1 VNESIQTAK
10 PEILGA
16 FQAYETQ
23 ERIANTKIGCALV
36 VILMPLGSAADF
48 FCYPNQL
55 ERFFVARLL
64 CSALA
69 AGIWAFLYT
78 ETGRR
83 QCKWL
88 GQIVPLLPV
97 VFLAW
102 MIAMTDGFASPYY
115 AALNLVLLAVG
126 AVLHWTLRESIVAVL
141 LVLAMYIGAGCW
153 SSVHHPS
160 ALPTPADVLFSN
172 FYFIALMDIICVV
185 GTYYQERARFREFNL
200 RYQLN
205 DQNSQLDRQNKQIKE
220 AEAQLVQTEK
230 LASLGRMSAGI
241 IHEINNP
248 LNFVKTGLY
257 TLAKQTKHLAPER
270 QADYADTVKDLEDGF
285 DRVMTIVSSLRSF
298 THHDEESRDEVP
310 VTTLVDESLRFVS
323 HEWSSGV
330 KLEKELA
337 AGQTIYANKNKLIQ
351 VCLNLLENSLDALKT
366 KEFANGEPPLIRITS
381 RVENGR
387 NFLTFRDNGPGIPPE
402 NLGKIFDPFFTT
414 KDVGDGMGMGL
425 SICYRIIQQFDGDIR
440 VQSEPGKYCEFTLE
454 FPVKA

>member
-1 VNESIQTAK
+1 VSESAANAK
-10 PEILGA
+10 PEILEA
-16 FQAYETQ
+16 FKVYETQ
-23 ERIANTKIGCALV
+23 ERIANTRIGCALV

-48 FCYPNQL
+48 FVYRPKL
-55 ERFFVARLL
+55 LTFFVARLI

-69 AGIWAFLYT
+69 AGIWMSLFT
-78 ETGRR
+78 EAGRN

-88 GQIVPLLPV
+88 GRIVPLLPV

-102 MIAMTDGFASPYY
+102 MIAVTDGFASSYY

-126 AVLHWTLRESIVAVL
+126 AVLHWTFWESVVAVF
-141 LVLAMYIGAGCW
+141 LVLVMYICAGRWCGNY
-153 SSVHHPS
+153 
-160 ALPTPADVLFSN
+160 PTSDVLFSN

-185 GTYYQERARFREFNL
+185 GTYFQERARFREFNL
-200 RYQLN
+200 RYRLN
-205 DQNSQLDRQNKQIKE
+205 DQNRQLDRQNKQIKD

-257 TLAKQTKHLAPER
+257 TLKKQSSHIAAER
-270 QADYADTVKDLEDGF
+270 RADYTDIIKDLEDGF

-298 THHDEESRDEVP
+298 THHDEESREEVS
-310 VTTLVDESLRFVS
+310 VTGLVDESLRFVS
-323 HEWSSGV
+323 HEWSSGI
-330 KLEKELA
+330 KLEKDVT

-366 KEFANGEPPLIRITS
+366 KEFHHGEMPVIHIAS

-387 NFLTFRDNGPGIPPE
+387 NLLVFRDNGPGIPPE

-414 KDVGDGMGMGL
+414 KDVGEGMGMGL